1 MQPRSYAGAA
11 TQIDTRSLLTR
22 VVLTLLLASVLFAV
36 SSRAQ
41 ESFSGQ
47 WMIER
52 HSADSVQFTL
62 RYSSDGYRNGG
73 WWNSSWSTDTAL
85 AALQGLNTADLNS
98 SAGTNVNFKLVR
110 DAGTFDCTGW
120 ARNGDASGHWTF
132 AASPTFAA
140 ELKKR
145 GLSTPAPSEQFDMA
159 MSDVTLGLV
168 DELKSQGYQLD
179 ITDLVRAGKHGV
191 SLEYVRG
198 MKAAGYKFDDLDA
211 LTKMCDHGVTPKY
224 VQEMASYGYKNLSAY
239 DLRRMRDHGV
249 TAEYLHGMDVAGF
262 KNMSSD
268 EVVRLRDHGVSPQ
281 YIGDMAKA
289 GIKGLTTDE
298 MTRMRDHGVSAEY
311 VTGMVQAGYK
321 DLTSSELMKLRDRGV
336 GPEYVRDLAQAG
348 LTNLA
353 VTDLTRLRDHGV
365 SAEYVRDLKSVG
377 VSTKDPNQLTRM
389 RDHAVTA
396 SFVREAKE
404 RGFPTTDPEELI
416 RLRSRGFEA
425 YGRSLY

>member
-1 MQPRSYAGAA
+1 MFTHTHPRSA
-11 TQIDTRSLLTR
+11 TLIDTRSLLTR
-22 VVLTLLLASVLFAV
+22 IVMTLLLASALFALT
-36 SSRAQ
+36 SRAQ
-41 ESFSGQ
+41 EAFTGQ

-52 HSADSVQFTL
+52 RSADSVQFTL
-62 RYSSDGYRNGG
+62 RYSSDGYGNRGS
-73 WWNSSWSTDTAL
+73 WNSSWSTDTAL
-85 AALQGLNTADLNS
+85 PALQGLNTADLNS

-120 ARNGDASGHWTF
+120 AKNGDASGHWTF
-132 AASPTFAA
+132 AASPAFAA

-145 GLSTPAPSEQFDMA
+145 GLSTPAPSEQVDMA
-159 MSDVTLGLV
+159 MSDVTLALV
-168 DELKSQGYQLD
+168 DELKSQGYHLD
-179 ITDLVRAGKHGV
+179 LTDLIRAGKHGV
-191 SLEYVRG
+191 SLEYLRG
-198 MKAAGYKFDDLDA
+198 MKASGYKFDDLDA
-211 LTKMCDHGVTPKY
+211 LTKMRDHGVTPKY
-224 VQEMASYGYKNLSAY
+224 VQEMASYGYKNLSAE

-268 EVVRLRDHGVSPQ
+268 EVVRLRDHGVSPE

-298 MTRMRDHGVSAEY
+298 MTRMRDHGVTAEY
-311 VTGMVQAGYK
+311 VNGMVQAGYK

-336 GPEYVRDLAQAG
+336 GPEYVRDLIQAG
-348 LTNLA
+348 LTNLSPS
-353 VTDLTRLRDHGV
+353 DLMRLRDHGV

-377 VSTKDPNQLTRM
+377 VTTKDANELTRM

-425 YGRSLY
+425 FSRSLN